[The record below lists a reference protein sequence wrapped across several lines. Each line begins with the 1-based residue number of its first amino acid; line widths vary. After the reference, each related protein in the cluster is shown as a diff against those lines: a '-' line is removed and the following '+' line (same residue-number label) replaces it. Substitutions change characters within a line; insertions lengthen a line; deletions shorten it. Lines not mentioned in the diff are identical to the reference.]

1 MTTKTTIII
10 NSNNKFTIMNN
21 KIFINYNLMLKYN
34 LMSSQLE
41 EESCN
46 YSNSCIL
53 TVISNNSS
61 NSITR
66 RYRHRITFVVGIT
79 VMLLS
84 TNKKWL
90 VLIIINFFS
99 SKNIII
105 NSNIEKLFISYHN
118 FVIIKTLILMTVQE
132 VVEIHSNKL
141 SHKRKILTPN

>member
-1 MTTKTTIII
+1 
-10 NSNNKFTIMNN
+10 MNN
-21 KIFINYNLMLKYN
+21 KICIKYK
-34 LMSSQLE
+34 LMSNQLE

-46 YSNSCIL
+46 YSNSCIQ

-66 RYRHRITFVVGIT
+66 RYRHRITFVFGVT

-84 TNKKWL
+84 TNRKWL
-90 VLIIINFFS
+90 VLIIIHYFS

-105 NSNIEKLFISYHN
+105 NSNNIEKLFISHHN
-118 FVIIKTLILMTVQE
+118 LVIIKTLILMTVQE

-141 SHKRKILTPN
+141 SHNRKILTPN